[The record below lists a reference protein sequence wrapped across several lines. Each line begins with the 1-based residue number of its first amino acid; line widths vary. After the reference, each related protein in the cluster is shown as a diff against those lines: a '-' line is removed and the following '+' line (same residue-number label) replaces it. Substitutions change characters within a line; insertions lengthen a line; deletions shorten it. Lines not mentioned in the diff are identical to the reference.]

1 LSRPVPVPTRALVV
15 RLADYGDTDRIVG
28 LFTRSRG
35 LVSAIAKSARVST
48 KRFGGALQSGQLLD
62 VVFGR
67 SGGALERLESATI
80 VDAHLGLLTDLA
92 KLDEAA
98 VVLRALRDHLA
109 EVEPDPELFDRAAR
123 HLAELAVSGP
133 DAVRLVAFRL
143 DLFDRLG
150 VGPELDRCVRC
161 GRDAGERPA
170 YVDPR
175 QGGLVCRAC
184 GGGGHLVS
192 AATRRLARGLRGGGS
207 PLTESADALALS
219 TILDAIAGF
228 HLATRGSADR

>member
-1 LSRPVPVPTRALVV
+1 MSRPVPVPTRALVV

-92 KLDEAA
+92 KLDEARER
-98 VVLRALRDHLA
+98 LRRDDRHA
-109 EVEPDPELFDRAAR
+109 ECGARAG
-123 HLAELAVSGP
+123 S
-133 DAVRLVAFRL
+133 
-143 DLFDRLG
+143 G
-150 VGPELDRCVRC
+150 VGRAGTAGRCVRR
-161 GRDAGERPA
+161 GWVGHGIAA
-170 YVDPR
+170 
-175 QGGLVCRAC
+175 RA
-184 GGGGHLVS
+184 
-192 AATRRLARGLRGGGS
+192 AAVWPQA
-207 PLTESADALALS
+207 
-219 TILDAIAGF
+219 
-228 HLATRGSADR
+228 